1 MRSFLVVLILL
12 QINGC
17 ATTSSSVVAASVSI
31 EPYLKMDCQALM
43 DERRRMETTAREVAQ
58 VQDKSAGSDA
68 GVIAG
73 TIIFGPIFMMGHSGN
88 SGIAVELSRLK
99 GEYEAI
105 ETVRKQ
111 KSC

>member
-1 MRSFLVVLILL
+1 MVLILF

-17 ATTSSSVVAASVSI
+17 ATSSSNVKAASISI
-31 EPYLKMDCQALM
+31 EPYLQMDCQALLN
-43 DERRRMETTAREVAQ
+43 ERRRMETTAREVAQ

-68 GVIAG
+68 GVIVG
-73 TIIFGPIFMMGHSGN
+73 MVLFSPIFMMGHAGN
-88 SGIAVELSRLK
+88 SGTAAELSRLK